1 MMFYEL
7 TFLWK
12 VWSYLQTSFVL
23 QVINSAAK
31 TFYMS
36 AGQVEYKKRNT
47 VINPLLIKHFF
58 RGGWW
63 GVIIFSRHLMEVVK
77 I

>member
-1 MMFYEL
+1 M
-7 TFLWK
+7 
-12 VWSYLQTSFVL
+12 L

-36 AGQVEYKKRNT
+36 AGQVEYNQRNT
-47 VINPLLIKHFF
+47 VINPLLSIFL
-58 RGGWW
+58 GGEV

>member
-1 MMFYEL
+1 M
-7 TFLWK
+7 
-12 VWSYLQTSFVL
+12 L

-47 VINPLLIKHFF
+47 VINPLLTKHFF
-58 RGGWW
+58 RWGGGGWW

>member
-1 MMFYEL
+1 M
-7 TFLWK
+7 
-12 VWSYLQTSFVL
+12 L

-36 AGQVEYKKRNT
+36 AGQVEYNQRNT
-47 VINPLLIKHFF
+47 VINPLLSIFF
-58 RGGWW
+58 GGGW